1 MNTEIGTD
9 LFKALDF
16 IQSGKTVAVPT
27 ETVYG
32 LAADA
37 NNEEAVL
44 SIFEAKGRPT
54 SNPLILHF
62 DTLQTALPYTTSF
75 PAIFETLYHT
85 FCPGPLTFVVPKS
98 SLVSSLIT
106 GGQETVALRFPK
118 HPLLQHLLQKLGL
131 PLAAP
136 SANLYGQLS
145 PTSAVHVQTQLAGRI
160 PYILD
165 GGNCEE
171 GLESTIIGLIDE
183 QVVVYRYGSITP
195 EALSAL
201 LGYLPEAKTNAD
213 GTVLTSGM
221 VKHHYATQTPL
232 FLGAKPAREQDLAL
246 QISLQQD
253 PNIGG
258 PQLALSTNGSM
269 IEAARNLYATLH
281 QADALG
287 LQKIYVAPFPNEG
300 LGRAMNDR
308 LMRAAAKFSQV

>member
-1 MNTEIGTD
+1 MHTELGSD
-9 LFKALDF
+9 LFKALTL
-16 IQSGKTVAVPT
+16 IQSGQTVAVPT

-37 NNEEAVL
+37 NNEDAVL

-62 DTLQTALPYTTSF
+62 DELNTALPYTANF
-75 PAIFETLYHT
+75 PKIFEALYAA
-85 FCPGPLTFVVPKS
+85 FCPGPLTFIVPKS
-98 SLVSSLIT
+98 SLVSGLIT
-106 GGQETVALRFPK
+106 GGQDTVALRFPK
-118 HPLLQHLLQKLGL
+118 HPLLGQLLHNLGR

-145 PTSAVHVQTQLAGRI
+145 PTSALHVQSQLEGRI

-165 GGNCEE
+165 GGTCNE
-171 GLESTIIGLIDE
+171 GLESTIIGLEDQ

-195 EALSAL
+195 EALSTV
-201 LGYLPEAKTNAD
+201 LGYLPKAKVHAE
-213 GTVLTSGM
+213 GKVLTSGM

-232 FLGAKPAREQDLAL
+232 YLGRKPALEEALSL
-246 QISLQQD
+246 QISFEFD
-253 PNIGG
+253 PQIGG

-269 IEAARNLYATLH
+269 TEAARNLYATLH

-287 LQKIYVAPFPNEG
+287 LEKIYVTPFPNEG

-308 LMRAAAKFSQV
+308 LARAAAKFA

>member
-1 MNTEIGTD
+1 MHTELGSD
-9 LFKALDF
+9 LNKALSL
-16 IQSGKTVAVPT
+16 IESGQTVAVPT

-37 NNEEAVL
+37 NNEDAVL
-44 SIFEAKGRPT
+44 SIFTAKGRPT

-62 DTLQTALPYTTSF
+62 AELDTALPYITYF
-75 PAIFETLYHT
+75 PSIFAALYAV
-85 FCPGPLTFVVPKS
+85 FCPGPLTFIVPKS

-118 HPLLQHLLQKLGL
+118 HPLLGQLLQTLGR
-131 PLAAP
+131 PVAAP

-145 PTSAVHVQTQLAGRI
+145 PTAATHVFSQLNGRI

-165 GGNCEE
+165 GGACNE
-171 GLESTIIGLIDE
+171 GLESTIIGLENE

-195 EALSAL
+195 EDLSTV
-201 LGYLPEAKTNAD
+201 LGYLPEAKVHAE

-232 FLGAKPAREQDLAL
+232 YLGIKPEQEEALAL
-246 QISLQQD
+246 QISIQVD
-253 PNIGG
+253 PKIGG
-258 PQLALSTNGSM
+258 PQLALSANGSL
-269 IEAARNLYATLH
+269 IEAARNLYAILH

-287 LQKIYVAPFPNEG
+287 LEKIYVAPFPNEG

-308 LMRAAAKFSQV
+308 LARAAAKFA

>member
-1 MNTEIGTD
+1 MNTALGTD
-9 LFKALDF
+9 LFKALTL
-16 IQSGKTVAVPT
+16 IESGQTVAVPT

-37 NNEEAVL
+37 NNEDAVL
-44 SIFEAKGRPT
+44 SIFAAKGRPT

-62 DTLQTALPYTTSF
+62 AALETALPYTTSF
-75 PAIFETLYHT
+75 PSIFAALYT
-85 FCPGPLTFVVPKS
+85 AFCPGPLTFIVPKS
-98 SLVSSLIT
+98 SLVSGLIT

-118 HPLLQHLLQKLGL
+118 HPLLGQLLQTLGR

-145 PTSAVHVQTQLAGRI
+145 PTSAEHVYSQLNGRI

-165 GGNCEE
+165 GGACNE
-171 GLESTIIGLIDE
+171 GLESTIIGLENE

-195 EALSAL
+195 EALATV
-201 LGYLPEAKTNAD
+201 LGYLPEAKVHAE
-213 GTVLTSGM
+213 GAVLTSGM

-232 FLGAKPAREQDLAL
+232 YLGTKPAHEEALAL
-246 QISLQQD
+246 QISIQAD
-253 PNIGG
+253 PKIGG
-258 PQLALSTNGSM
+258 PQLSLSTDGSM

-287 LQKIYVAPFPNEG
+287 LEKIYVAAFPNEG

-308 LMRAAAKFSQV
+308 LARAAAKFA

>member
-1 MNTEIGTD
+1 MHTELGSD
-9 LFKALDF
+9 LFKALTL
-16 IQSGKTVAVPT
+16 IQSGQTVAVPT

-37 NNEEAVL
+37 NNEDAVL

-62 DTLQTALPYTTSF
+62 DELNTALPYTAAF
-75 PAIFETLYHT
+75 PRIFEALYAA
-85 FCPGPLTFVVPKS
+85 FCPGPLTFIVPKS
-98 SLVSSLIT
+98 SLVSGLIT
-106 GGQETVALRFPK
+106 GGQDTVALRFPK
-118 HPLLQHLLQKLGL
+118 HPLLGQLLHNLGR

-145 PTSAVHVQTQLAGRI
+145 PTSALHVQSQLEGRI

-165 GGNCEE
+165 GGTCNE
-171 GLESTIIGLIDE
+171 GLESTIIGLEDQ

-195 EALSAL
+195 EALSTV
-201 LGYLPEAKTNAD
+201 LGYLPAAKVHAE
-213 GTVLTSGM
+213 GKVLTSGM

-232 FLGAKPAREQDLAL
+232 YLGTKPALEEALAL
-246 QISLQQD
+246 QISFEFD
-253 PNIGG
+253 PQIGG
-258 PQLALSTNGSM
+258 PQLALSTDGSM
-269 IEAARNLYATLH
+269 TEAARNLYATLH

-287 LQKIYVAPFPNEG
+287 LEKIYVAPFPNEG

-308 LMRAAAKFSQV
+308 LARAAAKFA

>member
-1 MNTEIGTD
+1 
-9 LFKALDF
+9 
-16 IQSGKTVAVPT
+16 
-27 ETVYG
+27 
-32 LAADA
+32 
-37 NNEEAVL
+37 
-44 SIFEAKGRPT
+44 
-54 SNPLILHF
+54 
-62 DTLQTALPYTTSF
+62 
-75 PAIFETLYHT
+75 
-85 FCPGPLTFVVPKS
+85 
-98 SLVSSLIT
+98 
-106 GGQETVALRFPK
+106 
-118 HPLLQHLLQKLGL
+118 
-131 PLAAP
+131 
-136 SANLYGQLS
+136 
-145 PTSAVHVQTQLAGRI
+145 
-160 PYILD
+160 
-165 GGNCEE
+165 
-171 GLESTIIGLIDE
+171 LESTIIGLID
-183 QVVVYRYGSITP
+183 QKVVVYRYGSITP
-195 EALSAL
+195 EALSAV

-287 LQKIYVAPFPNEG
+287 LQKIYVAPFTNEG

>member
-9 LFKALDF
+9 LFKALNF
-16 IQSGKTVAVPT
+16 IESGKTVAVPT

-44 SIFEAKGRPT
+44 RIFEAKGRPT

-62 DTLQTALPYTTSF
+62 DELPTALPYTASF
-75 PAIFETLYHT
+75 PEIFETLYHT
-85 FCPGPLTFVVPKS
+85 FCPGPLTFIVPKS
-98 SLVSSLIT
+98 SLVSKLIT

-118 HPLLQHLLQKLGL
+118 HPLLQQLLQKLGL

-165 GGNCEE
+165 GGTCNE

-183 QVVVYRYGSITP
+183 KVVVYRYGSITP
-195 EALSAL
+195 EALCAV
-201 LGYLPEAKTNAD
+201 LGYLPEAKVHAD
-213 GTVLTSGM
+213 GAVLTSGM

-232 FLGAKPAREQDLAL
+232 YLGIKPAHEEDSAL
-246 QISLQQD
+246 QISFQKD
-253 PNIGG
+253 PSIRGA
-258 PQLALSTNGSM
+258 QLALSTSGSM
-269 IEAARNLYATLH
+269 IEAARNLYAKLH
-281 QADALG
+281 EADALG

-308 LMRAAAKFSQV
+308 LGRAAAKFT

>member
-1 MNTEIGTD
+1 MHTELGTD
-9 LFKALDF
+9 LNKALSL
-16 IQSGKTVAVPT
+16 IESGQTVAVPT

-44 SIFEAKGRPT
+44 SIFTAKGRPT

-62 DTLQTALPYTTSF
+62 AALETALPYTAAF
-75 PAIFETLYHT
+75 PNIFEALYT
-85 FCPGPLTFVVPKS
+85 AFCPGPLTFIVPKS
-98 SLVSSLIT
+98 SLVSGLIT
-106 GGQETVALRFPK
+106 GGQETVALRFPR
-118 HPLLQHLLQKLGL
+118 HLLLLQLLQTLGR

-145 PTSAVHVQTQLAGRI
+145 PTSAEHVYSQLNGRI

-165 GGNCEE
+165 GGECNE
-171 GLESTIIGLIDE
+171 GLESTIIGLENE

-195 EALSAL
+195 EALATV
-201 LGYLPEAKTNAD
+201 LGYLPEAKVHAG

-232 FLGAKPAREQDLAL
+232 YLGTKPAHEEALAL
-246 QISLQQD
+246 QISIIAD
-253 PNIGG
+253 PKIGG
-258 PQLALSTNGSM
+258 PQIALSTDGSL

-281 QADALG
+281 QADAQG
-287 LQKIYVAPFPNEG
+287 LDKIYVAPFPNEG

-308 LMRAAAKFSQV
+308 LARAAAKFA